1 MNATAA
7 VRGLYR
13 IPRAGPSFRGIETGE
28 EAAPRAGW
36 GARVESVRNIL
47 SQDWR
52 TITQLSAATRRRY
65 GSHSPYFIPATFFY
79 QLRTGVTPH
88 VCQLAALSESTGYR
102 FADWLRIFGFDL
114 QQIPRLQMRLHP
126 ERTVLVTP
134 MEGHLEEFPRRP
146 FLDCEEAWSS
156 SADWPREEGSGCSR
170 FLLVKIGSRDAVACP
185 GLVPGRVA
193 RVDRHYAQR
202 VRGIDHISLGR
213 LLWLVEQPSGLTCC
227 RLQWIDDQQIVMLP
241 SRPPWGRWPLR
252 LPTEARILG
261 LVDMDVLPRGPV
273 SLHPRTRPPEFPPL
287 SPPRYRREER
297 MRFSDL
303 LRVSRGRTGLTFRAA
318 HRLTRSVAQILG
330 NREYAIALGML
341 SDYEAR
347 QAAAAY
353 CQDPE
358 PVRGLLH
365 GFSRAHG
372 GGGSGDRRF
381 RETAS
386 PRAGWASPFRS
397 EFPSVAA
404 DSEDGIVTGYASAVG
419 APTEDHSKSGARRP
433 G

>member
-28 EAAPRAGW
+28 EAAPDAGW

-65 GSHSPYFIPATFFY
+65 GSQSPYFIPATFFY

-146 FLDCEEAWSS
+146 FLDGEEAWSS
-156 SADWPREEGSGCSR
+156 SAGWPREEGSGCSR
-170 FLLVKIGSRDAVACP
+170 FLFVKIGSRDAVACP

-227 RLQWIDDQQIVMLP
+227 RLQWIDDQQIVLLP

-261 LVDMDVLPRGPV
+261 LVDMDVFPRGPV
-273 SLHPRTRPPEFPPL
+273 RLHPRTRPSEFPPL

-341 SDYEAR
+341 SDYEALGR
-347 QAAAAY
+347 LPRHIAKILSLCAVYCMDFRELMAAAGVEVDDSAKLPLPAL
-353 CQDPE
+353 DG
-358 PVRGLLH
+358 RLH
-365 GFSRAHG
+365 
-372 GGGSGDRRF
+372 
-381 RETAS
+381 
-386 PRAGWASPFRS
+386 FRS

-404 DSEDGIVTGYASAVG
+404 DS
-419 APTEDHSKSGARRP
+419 
-433 G
+433 